1 MSVYAH
7 FTGQILRAPSERKSS
22 AGNRY
27 AFVLLL
33 VGTGTTGQLVN
44 CNVFEPFVDGV
55 LQLRQG
61 ESLSVTGT
69 LTVSVYEKNGE
80 HKASLSLMVSGVL
93 SGRFQRQNLANRGA
107 SQAKPRPPGSEKSSA
122 HRDPFPDEWG
132 RLDEVGA

>member
-80 HKASLSLMVSGVL
+80 HRPSLSLMVSAIL
-93 SGRFQRQNLANRGA
+93 SGRKQVRQGRTTGTARPGISSKRTTSA
-107 SQAKPRPPGSEKSSA
+107 SRN
-122 HRDPFPDEWG
+122 DPFPDEWG